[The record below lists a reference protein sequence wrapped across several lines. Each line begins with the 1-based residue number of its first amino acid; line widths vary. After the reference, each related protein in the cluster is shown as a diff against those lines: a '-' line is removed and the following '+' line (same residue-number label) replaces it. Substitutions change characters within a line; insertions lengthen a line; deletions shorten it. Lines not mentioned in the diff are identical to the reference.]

1 MSLHRILPAVLCCGL
16 ALSAT
21 EVRAQPRL
29 TEAEATQLFGAAGYR
44 VAGGQPVNRC
54 GAPANPR
61 VSFVDINGD
70 QRPEALFVDE
80 SPCYAPTGRYFA
92 VLTKQGTSWRAVIS
106 GTGTVKA
113 QTSSTS
119 SWLDLRVAEPGCTRD
134 FRFQGN
140 RYAPA
145 SDCAG
150 RPAVVAAPAPA
161 SPAAPARAPAAQPQA
176 AASAA
181 PAKLSPADE
190 AAAFKAAG
198 FTRRGNAWRSTDCGD
213 PGTASSTPGTI
224 EQVVDLNGD
233 GRPEVLI
240 TEGGAFCYG
249 NTGGGYFVVT
259 QRADG
264 GWKRI
269 TNGTG
274 MAEFLKTKG
283 TDGWPDLLV
292 GGPGFC
298 FPVQRWNGREY
309 NLQRWEYQGKAC
321 KPPR

>member
-1 MSLHRILPAVLCCGL
+1 MPLHRAASLVVCFGL

-29 TEAEATQLFGAAGYR
+29 SEAEATQLFGAAGYR

-70 QRPEALFVDE
+70 QRPEALLVDE
-80 SPCYAPTGRYFA
+80 GPCYAPAGRYFA
-92 VLTKQGTSWRAVIS
+92 VLTKQGASWRAVIS
-106 GTGTVKA
+106 GTGAVQA
-113 QTSSTS
+113 QSSNTAG
-119 SWLDLRVAEPGCTRD
+119 WLDLRVAEPGCTRD

-150 RPAVVAAPAPA
+150 RPAVAAAPAPA
-161 SPAAPARAPAAQPQA
+161 SPAAPARAPAAPPQA
-176 AASAA
+176 AAGAS
-181 PAKLSPADE
+181 PTRLSPADE

-198 FTRRGNAWRSTDCGD
+198 FKRRGNQWRSDCDD
-213 PGTASSTPGTI
+213 PGTPTYSPGVI
-224 EQVVDLNGD
+224 EKVADLNGD
-233 GRPEVLI
+233 GRPEVLF
-240 TEGGAFCYG
+240 TEGGTYCYG
-249 NTGGGYFVVT
+249 NTGQGYFVVT
-259 QRADG
+259 RLADG
-264 GWKRI
+264 GWKRVAS
-269 TNGTG
+269 GTG
-274 MAEFLKTKG
+274 IAEFLG
-283 TDGWPDLLV
+283 TRGAEGWPDLRI

-309 NLQRWEYQGKAC
+309 ALQRWEYQGKAC